1 MCTGKPESE
10 SASGMS
16 RWVTDML
23 EFAAMPQRIT
33 HPSAGMSPTQQPG
46 SVRAHCAQAT
56 NQTTKKATAVKF
68 LRSEPPVGNCRVSH
82 YLQYTGI

>member
-1 MCTGKPESE
+1 MSE

-46 SVRAHCAQAT
+46 SVRAHCAQAA
-56 NQTTKKATAVKF
+56 NQATKRRQ
-68 LRSEPPVGNCRVSH
+68 RSSF
-82 YLQYTGI
+82 